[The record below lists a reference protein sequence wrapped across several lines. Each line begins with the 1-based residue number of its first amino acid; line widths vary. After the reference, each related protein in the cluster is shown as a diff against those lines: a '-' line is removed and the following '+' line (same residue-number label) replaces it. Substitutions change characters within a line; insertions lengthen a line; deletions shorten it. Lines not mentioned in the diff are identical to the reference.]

1 MSSDSPIFK
10 SATELSQ
17 DLQAGTISSTEIT
30 QAMIDRIDAVDGQV
44 HAFLHIDKEDALA
57 QAKASDERRANGE
70 SLSPLDGVP
79 VGMKDVIAVKDQPL
93 TAASKILEN
102 YRSLTMPPWYEN

>member
-17 DLQAGTISSTEIT
+17 DLQAGTISSVEIT

-57 QAKASDERRANGE
+57 QAKASDAACKRRIFKSFGWSTRGNEGCDCSE
-70 SLSPLDGVP
+70 GPTPD
-79 VGMKDVIAVKDQPL
+79 
-93 TAASKILEN
+93 
-102 YRSLTMPPWYEN
+102 RSQ

>member
-1 MSSDSPIFK
+1 MSNNSPIFK
-10 SATELSQ
+10 TATELSL
-17 DLQAGTISSTEIT
+17 DLQGGTVTSVDIT
-30 QAMIDRIDAVDGQV
+30 QAMIDRIDAVDEQV
-44 HAFLHIDKEDALA
+44 HAFLHIDKEDALD
-57 QAKASDERRANGE
+57 QAKASDDRRAKGE

-102 YRSLTMPPWYEN
+102 YRSPLRCHRGS